1 MGVNSSGGNVVLAFD
16 LEFISNETFI
26 MLQETLTSN
35 STCDS
40 ELHNE
45 HLCYIRSQGFHLTN
59 EQEYNALVE
68 DVRYM
73 CDHCNR
79 TARSGDNLCVPVLL

>member
-1 MGVNSSGGNVVLAFD
+1 
-16 LEFISNETFI
+16 
-26 MLQETLTSN
+26 MLQEIIKSD
-35 STCDS
+35 SICDS

-68 DVRYM
+68 DVKYM
-73 CDHCNR
+73 CERCYR
-79 TARSGDNLCVPVLL
+79 TARNGDNLCVPVLL

>member
-1 MGVNSSGGNVVLAFD
+1 MGVNPSAGNVVLAFD
-16 LEFISNETFI
+16 LEFISKETFI

-59 EQEYNALVE
+59 ELEYNALVE

-73 CDHCNR
+73 CNHCYR
-79 TARSGDNLCVPVLL
+79 TARSADNLCVPVLL

>member
-1 MGVNSSGGNVVLAFD
+1 MSVNPSADDVVLAFE
-16 LEFISNETFI
+16 LEFISKEAFI

-59 EQEYNALVE
+59 EQEYKALVE
-68 DVRYM
+68 NVRYM
-73 CDHCNR
+73 CNHCES
-79 TARSGDNLCVPVLL
+79 TARNADNLCVPVLL